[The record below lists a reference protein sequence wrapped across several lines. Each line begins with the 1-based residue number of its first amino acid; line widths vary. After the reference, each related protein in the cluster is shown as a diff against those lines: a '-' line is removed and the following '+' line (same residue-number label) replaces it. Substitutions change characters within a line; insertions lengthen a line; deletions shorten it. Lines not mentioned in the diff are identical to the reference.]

1 MYIWLGIFLGMA
13 AGCCLA
19 AVGVLFFTEKGS
31 QNRRMRKVIFPK
43 EFYTDLEQ
51 FYKQTEDIPLTLD
64 LLLERYPK
72 GRIAKRIRLT
82 KNYLKNSHYKDFET
96 ALLHYLADTDTERV
110 TENILQADLEKFRR
124 LPCKANKEK
133 EEQEN

>member
-1 MYIWLGIFLGMA
+1 MYIWLGIFLGIS
-13 AGCCLA
+13 AGGCLA

-72 GRIAKRIRLT
+72 GRIAKRIRLA

-96 ALLHYLADTDTERV
+96 ALLHYLVDTDTERV

>member
-1 MYIWLGIFLGMA
+1 MA

>member
-19 AVGVLFFTEKGS
+19 AVGVLFFAEKDS
-31 QNRRMRKVIFPK
+31 QKGQLRKVIFPK

-72 GRIAKRIRLT
+72 GRIARRIRLA